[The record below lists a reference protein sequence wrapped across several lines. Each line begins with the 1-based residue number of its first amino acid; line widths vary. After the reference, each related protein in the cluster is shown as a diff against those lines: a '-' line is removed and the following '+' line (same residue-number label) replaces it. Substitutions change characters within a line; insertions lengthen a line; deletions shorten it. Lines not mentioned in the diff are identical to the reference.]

1 MLGVDDGREGI
12 ALSCVFLGMF
22 SVYYNWAKEQP
33 DSDSDFFA
41 EYDERRL

>member
-1 MLGVDDGREGI
+1 MWVIGGFFF
-12 ALSCVFLGMF
+12 AT
-22 SVYYNWAKEQP
+22 YYNWAKEQP